1 MVLSVMHRTIKL
13 TIAYEGSEYVGWQRQ
28 PNGRSI
34 QGQLEDSFRRIEG
47 APVTIIGAGRT
58 DAGVHALGQVAS
70 TQITH
75 AIEVA
80 DLVRALNAMLPTDIR
95 VLEAIEMPN
104 TFNARKSVVSK
115 VYRYRVII
123 GPFVSPFERRYA
135 WHIEKPL
142 DCLAMRDGGEA
153 FLGEHDFAGFQAAGS
168 EVKTSVRRISRLD
181 VNEVDLDRTAGG
193 GRLMTI
199 EVEGNGFLRH
209 MVRTIVGT
217 LVEVGTQQRVPADVA
232 QVLALRN
239 RAKAGPTAPAEGL
252 FLVRVNY

>member
-1 MVLSVMHRTIKL
+1 MHRTIKL
-13 TIAYEGSEYVGWQRQ
+13 TVAYEGSEYVGWQWQ

-80 DLVRALNAMLPTDIR
+80 DLVRALNAMLPSDIR

-115 VYRYRVII
+115 VYR
-123 GPFVSPFERRYA
+123 
-135 WHIEKPL
+135 
-142 DCLAMRDGGEA
+142 
-153 FLGEHDFAGFQAAGS
+153 
-168 EVKTSVRRISRLD
+168 
-181 VNEVDLDRTAGG
+181 
-193 GRLMTI
+193 
-199 EVEGNGFLRH
+199 
-209 MVRTIVGT
+209 
-217 LVEVGTQQRVPADVA
+217 
-232 QVLALRN
+232 
-239 RAKAGPTAPAEGL
+239 
-252 FLVRVNY
+252 

>member
-1 MVLSVMHRTIKL
+1 MHRTIKL
-13 TIAYEGSEYVGWQRQ
+13 TIAYEGSGYVGWQRQ

-34 QGQLEDSFRRIEG
+34 QGLIEDSFRRIEG

-70 TQITH
+70 ARITH
-75 AIEVA
+75 AIGVA
-80 DLVRALNAMLPTDIR
+80 DLVRALNAMLPSDIR
-95 VLEAIEMPN
+95 VLEAIEMPKS
-104 TFNARKSVVSK
+104 FDARKSSVGK
-115 VYRYRVII
+115 VYRYRVVT

-142 DCLAMRDGGEA
+142 DCRAMQDGGEA
-153 FLGEHDFAGFQAAGS
+153 FLGEHDFAGFQATGS
-168 EVKTSVRRISRLD
+168 DVKTSVRRISRLD

-217 LVEVGTQQRVPADVA
+217 LVEVGTQQRVPADIA
-232 QVLALRN
+232 EVLESRN
-239 RAKAGPTAPAEGL
+239 RAKAGPTAPAGVL
-252 FLVRVNY
+252 VLVRVNY